1 MMSNLSPKPEWLRT
15 KIPGLAGDS
24 KIFQDIRERSLCTVC
39 VEAHCPNQMTC
50 FGNGTATF
58 MLLGP
63 SCTRRCTFC
72 AVEKKAAAA
81 VDPEEPHRIAAAVAE
96 MGLKYCVLTMVTRD
110 DLPDGGALHIV
121 RTVEALR
128 DMSPEIQIELL
139 ISDLGGNRGALD
151 MILDA
156 TPAVLNHNIET
167 APRLYREVRPQADY
181 QRSLS
186 LLSHASDHTSS
197 MVTKSGIMV
206 GLGESKKEIVQT
218 MDDLRECGCQLLTI
232 GQYLAPSRRHY
243 PVVRYVTPE
252 EFAAY
257 EDEALKRGFKAAAIA
272 PLVRSSYRADELYR
286 SAAAGKASY
295 Q

>member
-1 MMSNLSPKPEWLRT
+1 MMPNLSPRPEWLRT
-15 KIPGLAGDS
+15 KIPGLVSNS
-24 KIFQDIRERSLCTVC
+24 KVFQDIRERALCTVC
-39 VEAHCPNQMTC
+39 VEAHCPNQPTC
-50 FGNGTATF
+50 FGNGIATF

-96 MGLKYCVLTMVTRD
+96 MGFKYCVLTMVTRD

-128 DMSPEIQIELL
+128 NMSPEIQIELL
-139 ISDLGGNRGALD
+139 ISDLGGNRNALD
-151 MILDA
+151 IILDA
-156 TPAVLNHNIET
+156 APAVLNHNIET

-186 LLSHASDHTSS
+186 LLSHASDHASS
-197 MVTKSGIMV
+197 PVTKSGIMV
-206 GLGESKKEIVQT
+206 GLGESKKEILQT
-218 MDDLRECGCQLLTI
+218 MDDLCECECQLLTI
-232 GQYLAPSRRHY
+232 GQYLAPSRQHY

-252 EFAAY
+252 EFAEY

-295 Q
+295 